1 MPNELLV
8 QFIFI
13 YGFINLTHFFLQLH
27 LSQVYYLRQAAR
39 EPAIPYGPRVAVI
52 IPTYNETYDMLRD
65 SVRSC
70 LNQDYKGKL
79 LTVLVDDGSDDKS
92 AIKQLTEEYIDC
104 EEFIPI
110 PCQKNQGKRHA
121 QKVAFDHLEGQVDI
135 FVTVDSDTVCAPDA
149 VTNIISK
156 FRDPKTGATTGIVL
170 VKNDKDNILTKLIG
184 LRYWFA
190 FELERAAQSITG
202 TVLCCSGPMAAYRA
216 DLIKEFK
223 EDYVNQTFMGL
234 KCTYGD
240 DRHLTNLTLKRGYKV
255 WFEPRAVVWTLAPED
270 VRGWLKQQLR
280 WSKSFYREMGWT
292 VNNIM
297 KKDIKAIPPYVVFDM
312 FTQGVMPILML
323 VVLGSMALNVINGN
337 YLIGLLYLATMIA
350 VAFMR
355 VMIAYYRIG
364 DRSFFIFPI
373 YAFLHIGLLLP
384 VRLYALF
391 SLRKMGWGTR

>member
-1 MPNELLV
+1 M
-8 QFIFI
+8 
-13 YGFINLTHFFLQLH
+13 
-27 LSQVYYLRQAAR
+27 
-39 EPAIPYGPRVAVI
+39 
-52 IPTYNETYDMLRD
+52 
-65 SVRSC
+65 
-70 LNQDYKGKL
+70 NQDYKGKL
-79 LTVLVDDGSDDKS
+79 LTVLVDDGSDDPS
-92 AIKQLTEEYIDC
+92 ALRQLSEEYKDRDD
-104 EEFIPI
+104 FIPI
-110 PCQKNQGKRHA
+110 ACEKNQGKRHA
-121 QKVAFDHLEGQVDI
+121 QKVAFDQLTGQVDI
-135 FVTVDSDTVCAPDA
+135 FVTVDSDTVCDPGA

-156 FRDPKTGATTGIVL
+156 FRDPQTGATTGIVL

-202 TVLCCSGPMAAYRA
+202 TVLCCSGLMAAYRA
-216 DLIKEFK
+216 DLIEEFK
-223 EDYVNQTFMGL
+223 EDYINQTFMGL

-240 DRHLTNLTLKRGYKV
+240 DRHLTNLVIQRGYKV
-255 WFEPRAVVWTLAPED
+255 WFEPRAIVWTLAPESL
-270 VRGWLKQQLR
+270 RGWLKQQLR

-297 KKDIKAIPPYVVFDM
+297 KKDIRAIPPYVVFDM
-312 FTQGVMPILML
+312 FTQGIMPILML

-337 YLIGLLYLATMIA
+337 FLIGLLYLATMIA

-384 VRLYALF
+384 VRLYAIF